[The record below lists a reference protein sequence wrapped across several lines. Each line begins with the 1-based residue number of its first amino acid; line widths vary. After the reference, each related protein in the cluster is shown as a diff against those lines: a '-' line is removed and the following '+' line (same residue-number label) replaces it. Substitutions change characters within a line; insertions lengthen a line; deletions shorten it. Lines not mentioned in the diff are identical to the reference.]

1 MGTMSKQVIATTHY
15 RRPQYS
21 KLFFDALSRCY
32 GIENYTIL
40 ISCDY
45 EHEHDAKCMQVA
57 QIAAHF
63 LKTHKGHIFINCPR
77 LGVDL
82 NKLFIMPKAFEISNY
97 VIFLEDDTIPSMD
110 CLRYFE
116 QAGQLSD
123 VMSIAAVLGY
133 NRYTEYKTHQQVL
146 TNEAYAIQTDTG
158 FTPWGWATWKDRYEE
173 IVGLSGDKY
182 KERVDDH
189 WIGEYNGRH
198 DWHWNT
204 YIRNNELKVLYPV
217 LPRVQSVGA
226 EEAEH
231 TPSAQWHSENEY
243 NPYGAWSQKMPDP
256 KPEDWWIK

>member
-1 MGTMSKQVIATTHY
+1 MSKVIATTHY

-32 GIENYTIL
+32 GIEDYTVL

-57 QIAAHF
+57 QLANHF
-63 LKTHKGHIFINCPR
+63 LKSNKGEIFINCPR
-77 LGVDL
+77 HGIDL
-82 NKLFIMPKAFEISNY
+82 NKLFIMPKAYELNDY

-116 QAGQLSD
+116 RTEQLAD
-123 VMSIAAVLGY
+123 KASIAAILGY
-133 NRYTEYKTHQQVL
+133 NRYTEFKVHQQVL
-146 TNEAYAIQTDTG
+146 EKESYAIQTHDW

-173 IVGLSGDKY
+173 IVGMDGSVY
-182 KERVDDH
+182 KERVQLT
-189 WIGEYNGRH
+189 WKGEENGRH
-198 DWHWNT
+198 DWHWNN
-204 YIRNNELKVLYPV
+204 YIKNNELKVLYPV
-217 LPRVQSVGA
+217 LPRVQSIGA

-243 NPYGAWSQKMPDP
+243 NPYGAWSQKMPEP
-256 KPEDWWIK
+256 KLEDWWLK